1 MAAATSVTSY
11 VTVHGPIKIEWVQCT
26 MAASADFYIS
36 KLVGPKFAIANTNT
50 ATNTVQAT
58 TGIGTGTNA
67 KKVTVTSTDI
77 SATVVHL
84 IIVGH

>member
-11 VTVHGPIKIEWVQCT
+11 VTVHGPIKIEWVKCT
-26 MAASADFYIS
+26 MANSADTYVS
-36 KLVGPKFAIANTNT
+36 KLVSPKFCIANTNT

-58 TGIGTGTNA
+58 TAITGKSVA
-67 KKVTVTSTDI
+67 VTSTDI